1 MSINVSA
8 LQATLPATTWQA
20 GRVLIVDDELPIR
33 MLLTR
38 WITGWGYGV
47 RDAGGAVEAL
57 DVMAAEPADIL
68 LCDVAMPGH
77 DGLWLAE
84 QVHAQWPRTAIVM
97 STARDD
103 PETVRTSRKLGA
115 VAYVTKP
122 FDLYMLRQALDEAS
136 GRLQLPSIAEAEI
149 TAASR

>member
-1 MSINVSA
+1 MSINVAA
-8 LQATLPATTWQA
+8 LRATLPATARQA

-47 RDAGGAVEAL
+47 RDAGDAVEAL
-57 DVMAAEPADIL
+57 DVMEAEPADIL
-68 LCDVAMPGH
+68 LCDVTMPEH

-84 QVHAQWPRTAIVM
+84 QVHARWPGTAIVM

-103 PETVRTSRKLGA
+103 PETVRASRKLGA

-122 FDLYMLRQALDEAS
+122 FILYMLRQALDEAS
-136 GRLQLPSIAEAEI
+136 GRSQLPSIAEAEGM
-149 TAASR
+149 AASR